1 VVRRQTANLLFVSSI
16 LTGASFC
23 ARDRRRVGL
32 SLLALTVACAHT
44 GGESA
49 DDPRS
54 WYMGRLRVHPAGSSP
69 IAKGQL
75 PGLHPLRQDDPNGAW
90 IYVPARVADSA
101 NLPLVVLLHGAGG
114 TAERVIQN
122 LVRPA
127 DQTGMIVVAPKSRAA
142 TWDIIGGYYGPD
154 VASIDS
160 VLVEVTRAY
169 SIDPRRIYLA
179 GFSDGASYALG
190 LGRLNGDVFSKIAA
204 FSPGILLPV
213 TPRGSPRIF
222 ISHGTRDQILP
233 IEQASRRFV
242 PELRRQGF
250 RVEYREF
257 DGPHAVPNE
266 IADAAARWLVAR

>member
-1 VVRRQTANLLFVSSI
+1 MRIFAAVP
-16 LTGASFC
+16 
-23 ARDRRRVGL
+23 
-32 SLLALTVACAHT
+32 LLALTVACAHSA
-44 GGESA
+44 GEAS

-54 WYMGRLRVHPAGSSP
+54 WYVGRLRVHSVSSTP

-75 PGLHPLRQDDPNGAW
+75 PGLHPLHQENPNDAW
-90 IYVPARVADSA
+90 IYVPARVADSL

-122 LVRPA
+122 FVKPA
-127 DQTGMIVVAPKSRAA
+127 DQTGLIVVAPKSRAT

-154 VASIDS
+154 VANIDS
-160 VLVEVTRAY
+160 VLAEVTRTY

-213 TPRGSPRIF
+213 TPRGAPRIF

-233 IEQASRRFV
+233 IDQTSRRFV
-242 PELRRQGF
+242 PELRCEGF
-250 RVEYREF
+250 KVEFREF
-257 DGPHAVPNE
+257 DGPHAVPPE
-266 IADAAARWLVAR
+266 IADAAARWLIDR